1 VVNKNKKGEGKMFN
15 KKENWKAL
23 LVIIGLATMLLMAG
37 CGGSD
42 DAAAPA
48 PAEDAAD
55 DPAEAPP
62 AADVPEVDG
71 ERHETETVSMVIAD
85 GWDVMDIPGG
95 LQAYKG
101 NVAAIEVKVQ
111 GSGQSDDDAQA
122 RAEQVADSYDGT
134 MIMELDL
141 LGLTFYHTYFEY
153 SGTEQSK
160 MFAVRD
166 GAIVE
171 IGLTG
176 PDHEDDEEIAGMLYS
191 IIFN

>member
-1 VVNKNKKGEGKMFN
+1 MFN
-15 KKENWKAL
+15 SKESWKVL
-23 LVIIGLATMLLMAG
+23 LVIVGLAAMLLVAG

-42 DAAAPA
+42 DAAAPE
-48 PAEDAAD
+48 PAGDAAD
-55 DPAEAPP
+55 EPAAEAP

-71 ERHETETVSMVIAD
+71 ERHETDTVSMVIAD

-101 NVAAIEVKVQ
+101 NAKAIEVKVQ
-111 GSGQSDDDAQA
+111 GSGHSEDDARA
-122 RAEQVADSYDGT
+122 RTEQVIDSYDGT
-134 MIMELDL
+134 MIMEIDL
-141 LGLTFYHTYFEY
+141 LGLTFYHTYFEW

-160 MFAVRD
+160 MFAVKD

-176 PDHEDDEEIAGMLYS
+176 PDHEDDEEIAGMLYT
-191 IIFN
+191 IIFK